1 MRNSRDDV
9 VRTAHRVLD
18 DYGLGD
24 LTMRRVA
31 TELEVQPSALYHHFP
46 GKQALLAAVADHILR
61 RVDLVG
67 AEDDWQVRLR
77 ASAGRLRDSLLACRD
92 GAELVA
98 TVQAY
103 ELGEV
108 RPGEMFES
116 LLLSADL
123 EPQLASV
130 GARTLLFYVLGH
142 VTDEQVNLQAGS
154 AGAIT
159 DPVREGSDFGVGVDL
174 VIAGIAVR
182 DRAFTSTGGP
192 VRSLSTS
199 QLQRNRFLGPDREIE
214 TEKVSD
220 AGPETSHERP
230 RQDSNL
236 RPGD

>member
-31 TELEVQPSALYHHFP
+31 TELDVQPSALYHHFP

-61 RVDLVG
+61 RVNLVG
-67 AEDDWQVRLR
+67 AEKDWQVRLR
-77 ASAGRLRDSLLACRD
+77 AAAGRLRDSLLACRD

-103 ELGEV
+103 GLGAV
-108 RPGEMFES
+108 RPAEAFEA
-116 LLLSADL
+116 LLISAGMS
-123 EPQLASV
+123 PPLASA

-159 DPVREGSDFGVGVDL
+159 DAVREGSDFGVGVDL
-174 VIAGIAVR
+174 VISGIAAHDQHTVR
-182 DRAFTSTGGP
+182 
-192 VRSLSTS
+192 
-199 QLQRNRFLGPDREIE
+199 LG
-214 TEKVSD
+214 
-220 AGPETSHERP
+220 
-230 RQDSNL
+230 
-236 RPGD
+236 